1 MDGIA
6 AAIAAQAASAARMP
20 LRIPL
25 SSGRFADVSLPRD
38 ATAEELADLAAVLLG
53 PVRAQ
58 CAANR
63 PGASARTRIL
73 VP

>member
-1 MDGIA
+1 MDAIA
-6 AAIAAQAASAARMP
+6 TAIAAQAAAAARLP

-38 ATAEELADLAAVLLG
+38 ATPDELADLAAILLG

-63 PGASARTRIL
+63 PERGRPRLLI
-73 VP
+73 P